1 MGIKDMV
8 KCKVLYL
15 HITLSWAIL
24 RCKFPLKSL
33 LAILHCKETGQYI
46 QGISHNSY
54 NFYNHDGKVTMI
66 VCVGSVIL
74 AKVVEDITCPRVD
87 MNFIFEWSTRY
98 LRSECTARTSE
109 ISS

>member
-1 MGIKDMV
+1 MGIKDMA
-8 KCKVLYL
+8 KCKVLLYS

-54 NFYNHDGKVTMI
+54 NFYDHDGKVTMI
-66 VCVGSVIL
+66 VCVGSAKL
-74 AKVVEDITCPRVD
+74 AEVNNLLSAI
-87 MNFIFEWSTRY
+87 
-98 LRSECTARTSE
+98 CTYSC
-109 ISS
+109 